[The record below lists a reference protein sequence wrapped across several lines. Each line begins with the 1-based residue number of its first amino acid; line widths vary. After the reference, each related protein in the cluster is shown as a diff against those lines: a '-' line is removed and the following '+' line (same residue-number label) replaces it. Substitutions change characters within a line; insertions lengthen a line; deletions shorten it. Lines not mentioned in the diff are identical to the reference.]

1 MNNKRKSPDRRKW
14 NLVEEK
20 SFPYNRR
27 KHPDRRLNNIIV
39 QWVPLGIIR

>member
-20 SFPYNRR
+20 SFPYNR
-27 KHPDRRLNNIIV
+27 PNI
-39 QWVPLGIIR
+39 QTGD